1 MALSFHLPSRARA
14 AQPQNLASQRT
25 ALLQFGDAMIANAH
39 GCGEPLTV
47 LVFDQV
53 DLPELHAIFG
63 SAAARTLV
71 AKFQQKLQALA
82 GSRGLALRTDPTTW
96 TVLLPGFDSDA
107 AAAAAHRILG
117 RSLATEVDCD
127 GEDLPL
133 IPQMA
138 VYTVTREVAPMR
150 HIYREMC
157 EKIARTR
164 ALELQREE
172 YLRRE
177 RERYTSRPAPLRAT
191 AAVPAMQ

>member
-1 MALSFHLPSRARA
+1 MALSFSLPSRTRA
-14 AQPQNLASQRT
+14 PQAQDLASQRT
-25 ALLQFGDAMIANAH
+25 ALYQFGDALIANAH
-39 GCGEPLTV
+39 GAGEPLTV

-63 SAAARTLV
+63 GVAARELV

-82 GSRGLALRTDPTTW
+82 GARGLALRSDPTAW
-96 TVLLPGFDSDA
+96 TVLLPGLDSDA
-107 AAAAAHRILG
+107 AVAAAQRILG
-117 RSLATEVDCD
+117 RSLATEVECD

-133 IPQMA
+133 IPRLA
-138 VYTVTREVAPMR
+138 VYTVGREVSPMR

-157 EKIARTR
+157 EKIARAH

-177 RERYTSRPAPLRAT
+177 RERYTTRPAPLRAT